1 MSVVADRSPRGTTFE
16 LEVADLY
23 RQAGAEAVHNVHVD
37 GTQSDITVK
46 ERTASGSVLRL
57 YIECKDLKRDVD
69 LEYVKAFIN
78 TMQMLR
84 INNSTDVGVLVSR
97 RGFTLQ
103 AKDAAT
109 GSTTVPIRL
118 VPFADLVYNLQ
129 APTRV
134 VLADVEAAL
143 QQARQLCRTA
153 TETLRKQDR
162 LTSFDLEVLHGDVT
176 KVLQTYA
183 ELLDRHRVSPPP
195 NNEARSALSTIVRLE
210 GATDQLLDALY
221 YFRRVDE
228 TLEEASNGIPPPGRT
243 EADFAAAMNIWT
255 RELEQGRSQL
265 RFRISKLREMCDR
278 SGSG

>member
-1 MSVVADRSPRGTTFE
+1 MANRSPRGTDFE
-16 LEVADLY
+16 LEVAALY
-23 RQAGAEAVHNVHVD
+23 RQAGAEVVHNVHVD
-37 GTQSDITVK
+37 GTQGDITVK

-57 YIECKDLKRDVD
+57 YVECKDLKRDVD
-69 LEYVKAFIN
+69 LDYVKAFIT

-84 INNSTDVGVLVSR
+84 INNSADVGVLVSR

-109 GSTTVPIRL
+109 ASTAVPIRL
-118 VPFADLVYNLQ
+118 VPFADLAHNLQ

-134 VLADVEAAL
+134 VLADVEGAL

-162 LTSFDLEVLHGDVT
+162 LTSFDLEVLHGDIT

-183 ELLDRHRVSPPP
+183 DLLDRHRVTPPP

-221 YFRRVDE
+221 YFRRADE
-228 TLEEASNGIPPPGRT
+228 TLEEASSSIPPPGRT
-243 EADFAAAMNIWT
+243 EADFAAAMNIHM
-255 RELEQGRSQL
+255 RELEQGRAQL
-265 RFRISKLREMCDR
+265 RFRINKLREMCDR
-278 SGSG
+278 LGSG